1 MSIWDLTDED
11 RKSMGAA
18 GFSEK
23 AMDLFND
30 REHLGEL
37 EEPSVCHT
45 SDISQGEC
53 IKFCLKV
60 DEGEVMGA

>member
-1 MSIWDLTDED
+1 
-11 RKSMGAA
+11 MGAA
-18 GFSEK
+18 SFSEK
-23 AMDLFND
+23 ALVLLND
-30 REHLGEL
+30 REYLGEP